1 MTAVKAN
8 GNEDILPTEYSL
20 ISISNDSLISE
31 TVKLAE
37 DGDDV
42 IVRLYES
49 KNTRGSAEI
58 TFSFNV
64 SRVML
69 CDLLEN
75 DIKELTVNNN
85 TVKVDFKGFEI
96 ITLKISR

>member
-1 MTAVKAN
+1 MYY
-8 GNEDILPTEYSL
+8 GY
-20 ISISNDSLISE
+20 SISDE

-75 DIKELTVNNN
+75 DIKDLTVNNN
-85 TVKVDFKGFEI
+85 TVNI
-96 ITLKISR
+96 IISPFLISRFLFLP